1 MPRLRHVLL
10 LLAWLGGLVGPLT
23 AKELVLATSNGPPHM
38 IQADHSG
45 IDIDIVRAVLQRLG
59 YDLKLQ
65 YLPLARAK
73 KMVKLGF
80 FDATTPTFAESDSPG
95 FYVSAPIVDYRPT
108 VFTLRKHDYQINA
121 IADLRGHSIL
131 TFQGARGYFGPR
143 FVEVAATTSYKEL
156 ADMSKF
162 PRLLLRDRFS
172 VVVLDYY
179 IFLYFYRQQDKNR
192 SLAPFVLHDI
202 IPPVTAGVG
211 FHDRALRDSFDQ
223 ALAGFIAEGGHLSI
237 IEKYIGKGIH

>member
-1 MPRLRHVLL
+1 MPRLRTILL
-10 LLAWLGGLVGPLT
+10 ILAWLSGLPPPSG
-23 AKELVLATSNGPPHM
+23 AAELVLATSNGPPHM

-45 IDIDIVRAVLQRLG
+45 IDIDITRAVLRRLG
-59 YDLKLQ
+59 HDLRLQ

-80 FDATTPTFAESDSPG
+80 FDATTPTFAETDSPG

-108 VFTLRKHDYQINA
+108 VFTLRKHDYQIDS
-121 IADLRGHSIL
+121 IADLQGHSIL

-143 FVEVAATTSYKEL
+143 FAAAAAKASYKEL

-179 IFLYFYRQQDKNR
+179 IFLYFYRQHDKSR
-192 SLAPFVLHDI
+192 SLAPFTLHDI
-202 IPPVTAGVG
+202 IPPVTAAIG
-211 FHDRALRDSFDQ
+211 FHDKRLRDSFNK
-223 ALAGFIAEGGHLSI
+223 ALAHFFAEGGHLPI